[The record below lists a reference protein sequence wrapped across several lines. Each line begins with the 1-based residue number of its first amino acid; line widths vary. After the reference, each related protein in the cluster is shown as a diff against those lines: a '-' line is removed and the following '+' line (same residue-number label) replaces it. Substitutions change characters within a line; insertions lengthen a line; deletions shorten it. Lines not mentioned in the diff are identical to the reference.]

1 MAVRDLDAYK
11 DPKGVVMN
19 GAVNDM
25 MESVR
30 RESEA
35 RSQALQR
42 LLSAADSSKVFG
54 QPVSSEGYTV
64 IPAAEVASGGGFGSG
79 MGFGSPRRRRGET
92 AGESSEASA
101 EMGGEGSQAPGAAM
115 EGAGGGGGGGGG
127 AMARPVAVIIMG
139 PDGVRVKPVLDVTK
153 LAITALG
160 ALAAATALSMRLMA
174 KK

>member
-1 MAVRDLDAYK
+1 
-11 DPKGVVMN
+11 MN
-19 GAVNDM
+19 GGINDM
-25 MESVR
+25 MESVL

-42 LLSAADSSKVFG
+42 ILSAADSSKVFG

-79 MGFGSPRRRRGET
+79 MGFGSPRRRRGEA
-92 AGESSEASA
+92 AGEFSDAST
-101 EMGGEGSQAPGAAM
+101 GGSGEGSQTPGPAM

-127 AMARPVAVIIMG
+127 AMARPVAVIVMG

-153 LAITALG
+153 LALTALG
-160 ALAAATALSMRLMA
+160 AIAAAAALSMRLVA

>member
-1 MAVRDLDAYK
+1 
-11 DPKGVVMN
+11 MN

-35 RSQALQR
+35 RSQALER

-79 MGFGSPRRRRGET
+79 MGFNSLRRRKGEAT
-92 AGESSEASA
+92 GEISDPATGMS
-101 EMGGEGSQAPGAAM
+101 GEGSETPGPAM

-127 AMARPVAVIIMG
+127 AMARPVAVIVMG

-153 LAITALG
+153 LAVTALG
-160 ALAAATALSMRLMA
+160 ALAAAAALSMRLVA